1 MMHALLEYYRC
12 PIESTRLALRETLPA
27 PRGFFRFG
35 PDITCY
41 GQCTLGEVARRPTET
56 LRDSWEHVRVL
67 QDVVE
72 LPFDLTEVVTSLRLE
87 YYRDASSRAMRSMR
101 RALRDVYYLLRPF
114 MPLDVRIMAQR
125 AYFSRRESIVF
136 PRWPLDDTV
145 DRLFQSVLSLLLQSA
160 PEGRIPFIWFW
171 PDGMSS
177 CAVMTHDVE
186 TSAGLEFCPTL
197 MDIDESWGIKSS
209 FQIIPE
215 GRYDVPFSLLSEMKR
230 RGFEVNVHDLNH
242 DGRLFR
248 DRQLFLS
255 RARKINEYAK
265 LYGTNGFRAGAM
277 YHKAAWIRDLDISY
291 DMSIANSAQI
301 EPQRGGCCTV
311 MPFFNDKVLEIP
323 LTTTQDWALFH
334 VLRENSAE
342 LWKQEIRAIR
352 AAHGLSSFIT
362 HPDYVMRKNRQAVY
376 SELLRTL
383 SDLRSSGDLWIAQ
396 PGELNQWWRQRAQM
410 TLASHGNLWTVTGPG
425 SERARIAYAKLVDGK
440 VCYVVGRSASHWRRI
455 EESTVKI
462 NYPLQVHGSS
472 DGGSDV
478 ERKILTQ

>member
-1 MMHALLEYYRC
+1 M
-12 PIESTRLALRETLPA
+12 P
-27 PRGFFRFG
+27 
-35 PDITCY
+35 
-41 GQCTLGEVARRPTET
+41 LG
-56 LRDSWEHVRVL
+56 VRV
-67 QDVVE
+67 
-72 LPFDLTEVVTSLRLE
+72 
-87 YYRDASSRAMRSMR
+87 
-101 RALRDVYYLLRPF
+101 
-114 MPLDVRIMAQR
+114 MAQR
-125 AYFSRRESIVF
+125 AYFCRRESIAF
-136 PRWPLDDTV
+136 PRWPLDVTV

-186 TSAGLEFCPTL
+186 TSAGLDCCSAL
-197 MDIDESWGIKSS
+197 MDIDESWGIRSS

-265 LYGTNGFRAGAM
+265 LYGADGFRAGAM
-277 YHKAAWIRDLDISY
+277 YHKAAWLQDLDISY
-291 DMSIANSAQI
+291 DMSISNSAQI
-301 EPQRGGCCTV
+301 EAQRGGCCTV
-311 MPFFNDKVLEIP
+311 MPFFNGKVLEIP

-342 LWKQEIRAIR
+342 LWKREIRAIG
-352 AAHGLSSFIT
+352 AEHGLSSFIT
-362 HPDYVMRKNRQAVY
+362 HPDYLMPKNRQAVY

-383 SDLRSSGDLWIAQ
+383 SDLRSSGNLWLAQ
-396 PGELNQWWRQRAQM
+396 PGELNQWWRERAQM
-410 TLASHGNLWTVTGPG
+410 TMVRHGNLWTVTGPG
-425 SERARIAYAKLVDGK
+425 SERARVAYAKLVDGK
-440 VCYVVGRSASHWRRI
+440 VCYEVSSSVSHWSRI
-455 EESTVKI
+455 GETTVTI
-462 NYPLQVHGSS
+462 RQPLRGHGSS
-472 DGGSDV
+472 NGVSDV